1 MQYQAVIWDCTQ
13 VKYNTHTHVCSLIH
27 LYTCKCYQV
36 KWSWSFCIPP
46 SGSHIEGPLLILLG
60 YMATPVK
67 SWERLNGSTWVHLP
81 CRINDMSLFCNL
93 FCKDLRKNLC
103 QSLVTILKIIVIDL
117 TWITSLKLLSSSQV
131 STRAVVVKVYTEF
144 QVFFESVLIKF
155 MWV

>member
-1 MQYQAVIWDCTQ
+1 
-13 VKYNTHTHVCSLIH
+13 
-27 LYTCKCYQV
+27 
-36 KWSWSFCIPP
+36 
-46 SGSHIEGPLLILLG
+46 
-60 YMATPVK
+60 
-67 SWERLNGSTWVHLP
+67 
-81 CRINDMSLFCNL
+81 MSLFCNL

-155 MWV
+155 M